1 MLQCI
6 QSPSLLLPLPTVTK
20 NNNNN
25 NNNNDDDN
33 CDTAIKKK
41 KKKKEND
48 DYIHYNVIQKCTT
61 NPQDSDIH
69 VIPMGM
75 AGEIWP
81 YFQPNYNSC
90 ATYVS
95 KLNCDITKRY
105 HEQQQ
110 QQSQQQSPPPPPS
123 EEEDVKYYNKVV
135 AFIPTGWANGSNWNK
150 KNSVCQRLVD
160 LSKIKSFVD
169 KEEEEEEDVD
179 DDNND
184 GHEEIDEKNRFINVE
199 IRLIP
204 YSEHSTF
211 SELYNCVEYL
221 KPRKVIP
228 TVFSNEKDYI
238 AIEKRFKDLIDSKRA
253 KQFFVNS
260 MTMTKKKKKRLFTD
274 TSSSL
279 SLSCTNMLKT
289 SNKKKEYKKDV
300 NVMESSF
307 GQSMAK
313 NNEGWIASSK
323 DVDLT
328 LSTNDTTSCPTKK
341 NDVVDISS
349 NEEEEIVI
357 IDSSDD
363 DDERS
368 SNNSIKETM
377 IPRQQPVFKKTK
389 IENDNAIITKEKLD
403 TLVSMGFRINSA
415 KTALTM
421 SKDDF
426 DLAVEQLLCLPNET
440 TKKKEEEEITVVDNN
455 GKARITASTNSQ
467 NLQTLKAQSSPTQ
480 QRTTGGSSSI
490 STGSSLITSFFS
502 LQKRHL
508 K

>member
-1 MLQCI
+1 MHGI
-6 QSPSLLLPLPTVTK
+6 PH
-20 NNNNN
+20 
-25 NNNNDDDN
+25 
-33 CDTAIKKK
+33 I
-41 KKKKEND
+41 
-48 DYIHYNVIQKCTT
+48 YIY
-61 NPQDSDIH
+61 
-69 VIPMGM
+69 
-75 AGEIWP
+75 
-81 YFQPNYNSC
+81 
-90 ATYVS
+90 
-95 KLNCDITKRY
+95 
-105 HEQQQ
+105 
-110 QQSQQQSPPPPPS
+110 
-123 EEEDVKYYNKVV
+123 
-135 AFIPTGWANGSNWNK
+135 
-150 KNSVCQRLVD
+150 
-160 LSKIKSFVD
+160 
-169 KEEEEEEDVD
+169 
-179 DDNND
+179 
-184 GHEEIDEKNRFINVE
+184 ID
-199 IRLIP
+199 
-204 YSEHSTF
+204 STF

-260 MTMTKKKKKRLFTD
+260 MTTMTKKKKKRLFTD
-274 TSSSL
+274 TSSS
-279 SLSCTNMLKT
+279 SSCTNMLKT

-307 GQSMAK
+307 GQSVAK

-440 TKKKEEEEITVVDNN
+440 MKKKEEEEITVVDNN